1 MVLLG
6 MSKKYIGCF
15 LLIWFYGAHRC
26 VSSSYFCRAPL
37 LNGGYVV
44 PQQDT
49 YSHGTVLPY
58 ACENGLKPAVNG
70 WWGTTTCQN
79 GKWSPQPQCIDD
91 KNCIP
96 PAIAH
101 AKFTSSLMGWYENG
115 KVIRITC
122 DAGYSYKDGNAIAQC
137 VNGSWDS
144 VPICERSIQACD
156 EPPRIPHAVII
167 NQGPRQDVYAP
178 DTETLYECE
187 DGYDLEGNQKKS
199 IFCIG
204 GTWSVAPPCIKQ
216 AKPTPGSATTS
227 TGSETRPAGGGRRP
241 SSGSES
247 GNTGGSSG
255 NTDSTDPQ
263 ITTIDQCGTT
273 PVVTNGEIV
282 ERDAMFLKY
291 QCGSFYKQLGPD
303 KVFCY
308 ANSQWSTTPT
318 CKASFCSVDTQQ
330 YPQLKYDGVK
340 YIQNGET
347 VRLECVKLSHWL
359 TDHYSVVRCNNAR
372 LKLGQCKHSFEMIL
386 SHSPSN
392 QVYESLHWFL
402 LYQTNCFRLF
412 T

>member
-1 MVLLG
+1 MALLLPLAFFGG
-6 MSKKYIGCF
+6 MIRVYTILKVTKIQKPTESVGIRAARSGF
-15 LLIWFYGAHRC
+15 RGSFRLISR
-26 VSSSYFCRAPL
+26 
-37 LNGGYVV
+37 
-44 PQQDT
+44 
-49 YSHGTVLPY
+49 
-58 ACENGLKPAVNG
+58 
-70 WWGTTTCQN
+70 
-79 GKWSPQPQCIDD
+79 DD